1 MGRSTPTTAVSNLVL
16 WHFIF
21 LLLCGDIEVNPGP
34 DSVEDSNS
42 SSETLSATSFETL
55 SNHLCIFHL
64 NIQSIVPKIDIIRS
78 ESDAYD
84 VLVFSES
91 WLKPNITDET
101 IKIDYFQPPF
111 RTDRVDRSGGGVVLY
126 VRDTIL
132 CKRRA
137 DLEVH
142 GLEAVW
148 VELQIKRKR
157 ILVGGFYKPPNSN
170 SDYFDLLKE
179 SVDRA
184 CSTDIP
190 DIIITGDFNCNMAQ
204 RTPNKMSKASGPDL
218 ISPRLLK
225 EGADILAYPFS
236 IVFNRSLNQGYF
248 PHSWKEANVSPI
260 FKKDD
265 RSLPSNYRPISL
277 LCQAGK
283 VMERCIHKHLYN
295 YVLSNHIL
303 TPLQSG
309 FVSGDSTTFQLLHT
323 YHMFCEAVDNGK
335 EVRAVF
341 CDISKAFDRVWHKGL
356 LHKLRGQT
364 FS

>member
-1 MGRSTPTTAVSNLVL
+1 M
-16 WHFIF
+16 
-21 LLLCGDIEVNPGP
+21 CGDIEVNPGP

-84 VLVFSES
+84 VLVLSES

-137 DLEVH
+137 DLEVQ

-179 SVDRA
+179 SVD
-184 CSTDIP
+184 
-190 DIIITGDFNCNMAQ
+190 
-204 RTPNKMSKASGPDL
+204 
-218 ISPRLLK
+218 
-225 EGADILAYPFS
+225 
-236 IVFNRSLNQGYF
+236 
-248 PHSWKEANVSPI
+248 SPI
-260 FKKDD
+260 YTNERQTCLPNNLRTFTTKDLLFGCENASEQD
-265 RSLPSNYRPISL
+265 NQSLF
-277 LCQAGK
+277 
-283 VMERCIHKHLYN
+283 
-295 YVLSNHIL
+295 
-303 TPLQSG
+303 LQVQDFIVNSG
-309 FVSGDSTTFQLLHT
+309 RFP
-323 YHMFCEAVDNGK
+323 
-335 EVRAVF
+335 
-341 CDISKAFDRVWHKGL
+341 
-356 LHKLRGQT
+356 
-364 FS
+364 